1 MYTYIKALGL
11 HLANSKCLINVGYIY
26 YLFDVFP
33 PSLDY
38 NVRKSKDPGLY
49 LKPQHSVWHV
59 GTFLSLYV
67 EGVRSQQGRRSRREP
82 VGGMEDGLEG
92 G

>member
-11 HLANSKCLINVGYIY
+11 HLGNSKCLINVGYIY

-49 LKPQHSVWHV
+49 LKPQHSVSGMW
-59 GTFLSLYV
+59 
-67 EGVRSQQGRRSRREP
+67 EP
-82 VGGMEDGLEG
+82 SCHCMWKE
-92 G
+92 